1 MKKFII
7 VILLLA
13 VCGALV
19 YFGYPEISKLISG
32 EQTVT
37 SSEANPASDISS
49 ADNSSQAQTSNVSAE
64 GGNPGNTD
72 SFALEITVSE
82 DKYFVNNH
90 EIGIE
95 ELKSEIDGLEA
106 GATIKINDE
115 KSSLKAFNA
124 VKDYLDEKKIAVVCH
139 AKRKKWETTG

>member
-1 MKKFII
+1 MKKIII

-13 VCGALV
+13 VCGALI
-19 YFGYPEISKLISG
+19 YFGYPEISRLING

-37 SSEANPASDISS
+37 SSEANTASDISS
-49 ADNSSQAQTSNVSAE
+49 AESSSEAQKSDVSSE

-72 SFALEITVSE
+72 SFALEITISE

-95 ELKSEIDGLEA
+95 ELKSKIDGLEA

-124 VKDYLDEKKIAVVCH
+124 VKDYLDEKKVTYSVSN
-139 AKRKKWETTG
+139 R

>member
-7 VILLLA
+7 VILMLA

-19 YFGYPEISKLISG
+19 YFGYPEISKLING

-37 SSEANPASDISS
+37 SSEADTASDISS
-49 ADNSSQAQTSNVSAE
+49 ADNSSEAQTSNVSAE
-64 GGNPGNTD
+64 GGNPDNTD
-72 SFALEITVSE
+72 SFALEITISE

-95 ELKSEIDGLEA
+95 EIDGLEA

-124 VKDYLDEKKIAVVCH
+124 VKDYLDEKKITYSVSD
-139 AKRKKWETTG
+139 R

>member
-19 YFGYPEISKLISG
+19 YFSYPEISKLING

-37 SSEANPASDISS
+37 SSEADTASDISS
-49 ADNSSQAQTSNVSAE
+49 ADNSSEAQTSNISAE
-64 GGNPGNTD
+64 GGNSGNTD
-72 SFALEITVSE
+72 SFALEITISE
-82 DKYFVNNH
+82 DKYFVENH
-90 EIGIE
+90 EISIE

-106 GATIKINDE
+106 SATIKINDE

-124 VKDYLDEKKIAVVCH
+124 VKDYLDEKKIAYNVSD
-139 AKRKKWETTG
+139 R

>member
-13 VCGALV
+13 VCGALI
-19 YFGYPEISKLISG
+19 YFGYPEINKLING
-32 EQTVT
+32 EQTAT

-49 ADNSSQAQTSNVSAE
+49 AETSNVSAE

-72 SFALEITVSE
+72 SFALEITISE
-82 DKYFVNNH
+82 DKYFVDNH

-124 VKDYLDEKKIAVVCH
+124 VKDYLDEKKIAYSVSN
-139 AKRKKWETTG
+139 R

>member
-13 VCGALV
+13 ACGALI
-19 YFGYPEISKLISG
+19 YFGYPEISKLING

-37 SSEANPASDISS
+37 SSEANTASDISS
-49 ADNSSQAQTSNVSAE
+49 ADNSSESKTSNVSAE

-72 SFALEITVSE
+72 SFALEITISE

-124 VKDYLDEKKIAVVCH
+124 IKDYLDEKKITYSVSN
-139 AKRKKWETTG
+139 R

>member
-19 YFGYPEISKLISG
+19 YFGYPEISKLING

-37 SSEANPASDISS
+37 SSEADTASDISS
-49 ADNSSQAQTSNVSAE
+49 ADNSSEAQTSNISAE

-72 SFALEITVSE
+72 SFALEITISE
-82 DKYFVNNH
+82 DKYFVDNH
-90 EIGIE
+90 E
-95 ELKSEIDGLEA
+95 SEIDGLEA

-115 KSSLKAFNA
+115 NSTLKAFNA
-124 VKDYLDEKKIAVVCH
+124 VKDYLDKKKIAYNVSD
-139 AKRKKWETTG
+139 R

>member
-13 VCGALV
+13 ACGALV
-19 YFGYPEISKLISG
+19 YFGYPEISKLING

-37 SSEANPASDISS
+37 SSEADTASDISS
-49 ADNSSQAQTSNVSAE
+49 ADNSSEAQTSNVSAE
-64 GGNPGNTD
+64 GGNHGNTD
-72 SFALEITVSE
+72 SFALEITISE
-82 DKYFVNNH
+82 DKYFVDNH

-124 VKDYLDEKKIAVVCH
+124 VKDYLDEKKITYSVSD
-139 AKRKKWETTG
+139 R

>member
-19 YFGYPEISKLISG
+19 Y
-32 EQTVT
+32 
-37 SSEANPASDISS
+37 SEADTSSDISS
-49 ADNSSQAQTSNVSAE
+49 ADNSSDAQTSNVSAE
-64 GGNPGNTD
+64 GGNHGNTD
-72 SFALEITVSE
+72 SFALEITISE
-82 DKYFVNNH
+82 DKYFVDNH

-124 VKDYLDEKKIAVVCH
+124 VKDYLDEKKITYNVSN
-139 AKRKKWETTG
+139 R

>member
-19 YFGYPEISKLISG
+19 YFGYPEISKLING

-37 SSEANPASDISS
+37 SSEADTASDISS
-49 ADNSSQAQTSNVSAE
+49 ADNSSEAQTSNVSAE

-72 SFALEITVSE
+72 NFALEITISE

-90 EIGIE
+90 EISID
-95 ELKSEIDGLEA
+95 ELKTKIDGLET
-106 GATIKINDE
+106 GARTIKINDE
-115 KSSLKAFNA
+115 NSTLKAFNA
-124 VKDYLDEKKIAVVCH
+124 VKDYLDEKKIAYSVSD
-139 AKRKKWETTG
+139 R

>member
-7 VILLLA
+7 VLLVLA
-13 VCGALV
+13 VCGVAI
-19 YFGYPEISKLISG
+19 YFAYPEISKMING
-32 EQTVT
+32 GQNTT
-37 SSEANPASDISS
+37 SSVTDSSAEVSS
-49 ADNSSQAQTSNVSAE
+49 ADSSDTTESSSDAQTSDVSSE

-72 SFALEITVSE
+72 SFALEITISE
-82 DKYFVNNH
+82 DKYFVDNH

-124 VKDYLDEKKIAVVCH
+124 VKDYLDEKKIAYSVSN
-139 AKRKKWETTG
+139 R

>member
-19 YFGYPEISKLISG
+19 YFGYPEISKLING

-37 SSEANPASDISS
+37 SSEADTASDISS
-49 ADNSSQAQTSNVSAE
+49 ADNSSEARSSNISAE

-72 SFALEITVSE
+72 SFALEITISE

-90 EIGIE
+90 EISFD
-95 ELKSEIDGLEA
+95 ELKTKIDGLET
-106 GATIKINDE
+106 GAVIKINDE
-115 KSSLKAFNA
+115 ISTLKAFNA
-124 VKDYLDEKKIAVVCH
+124 VKDYLDKKKIAYNVSD
-139 AKRKKWETTG
+139 R

>member
-7 VILLLA
+7 VILLLV

-19 YFGYPEISKLISG
+19 YFGYPEISKLING

-37 SSEANPASDISS
+37 SSEADTSSDISS
-49 ADNSSQAQTSNVSAE
+49 ADNSSDAQTSNVSAE
-64 GGNPGNTD
+64 GGNHGNTD
-72 SFALEITVSE
+72 SFALEITISE
-82 DKYFVNNH
+82 DKYFVDNH

-124 VKDYLDEKKIAVVCH
+124 VKDYLDEKKITYNVSN
-139 AKRKKWETTG
+139 R

>member
-32 EQTVT
+32 EQVAT
-37 SSEANPASDISS
+37 SSETDTASDISS
-49 ADNSSQAQTSNVSAE
+49 ADNSSEAQTSNISAE

-72 SFALEITVSE
+72 SFALEITISE

-115 KSSLKAFNA
+115 NSTLKAFNA
-124 VKDYLDEKKIAVVCH
+124 VKDYLDKKKIAYSVSN
-139 AKRKKWETTG
+139 R

>member
-19 YFGYPEISKLISG
+19 YFGYPEISKLING

-37 SSEANPASDISS
+37 SSEADTASDVSS
-49 ADNSSQAQTSNVSAE
+49 ADNSSGAQTSNISAE

-72 SFALEITVSE
+72 SFALEITISE
-82 DKYFVNNH
+82 DKYFVDNH
-90 EIGIE
+90 GIE

-124 VKDYLDEKKIAVVCH
+124 VKDYLDEKKIAYSVSD
-139 AKRKKWETTG
+139 R

>member
-19 YFGYPEISKLISG
+19 YFGYPEISKLING

-37 SSEANPASDISS
+37 SSEANTASDISS
-49 ADNSSQAQTSNVSAE
+49 ADNSSEAQTSNVSAE

-72 SFALEITVSE
+72 SFALEITISE

-106 GATIKINDE
+106 GATIKNE

-124 VKDYLDEKKIAVVCH
+124 VKDYLDEKKIAYSVSN
-139 AKRKKWETTG
+139 R